1 MSLVSIIIP
10 VYKVEE
16 YIRECLLSVINQSYK
31 DLEIIVVDDGS
42 PDHSADIVREYIK
55 YDNRIKLIQQEN
67 GGLSAARNTGLENA
81 TGEYVFFL
89 DSDDLLD
96 TDAVSVMHEIFNKHE
111 DLDMVICSHFC
122 FQEKDDIN
130 KIEAGV
136 CNTTIRTG
144 REWLL
149 IQPAIAYSD
158 NIEAIDFITA
168 WGNMYKKNVLNGFEF
183 PVGKLH
189 EDEFTTYRL
198 LYDSHKVAYVNM
210 QLYAYRQRAG
220 SIMNAKRTEQ
230 NERHTIIAMEERL
243 AFYTQRGE
251 TELASK
257 TVIRLMGNLLNLL
270 SMHKKNNTIAD
281 YNEMRN
287 RFLELYKNE
296 YDKNKAMFTTQV
308 RYFTYVNMPWL
319 FRILQKIYDGKN

>member
-55 YDNRIKLIQQEN
+55 CDNRIKLIQQEN
-67 GGLSAARNTGLENA
+67 GGLSAARNTGLANA

-96 TDAVSVMHEIFNKHE
+96 TDAVSVMYEIFNKHE
-111 DLDMVICSHFC
+111 DLDMVVCSHFC

-130 KIEAGV
+130 KIEAGI
-136 CNTTIRTG
+136 CSTTIRTG

-149 IQPAIAYSD
+149 VQPTMVYSD

-168 WGNMYKKNVLNGFEF
+168 WGNLYKKNVLNGFEF

-198 LYDSHKVAYVNM
+198 LYDSDKVAYVNM
-210 QLYAYRQRAG
+210 PLYGYRQRAG
-220 SIMNAKRTEQ
+220 SIMNAKKSEQ
-230 NERHTIIAMEERL
+230 NQRHIIMAMEERL
-243 AFYTQRGE
+243 IFYTQRGE

-257 TVIRLMGNLLNLL
+257 TVIILMTYLLNLL
-270 SMHKKNNTIAD
+270 SMYKKNNTIAD

-287 RFLELYKNE
+287 RFLYLYKND
-296 YDKNKAMFTTQV
+296 YDKDFAKFTTQV
-308 RYFTYVNMPWL
+308 RYWIYVNVPWA
-319 FRILQKIYDGKN
+319 FKILQKIYDEKK